1 MTRMSDP
8 RSANP
13 ADPAGNSSEF
23 RAGSP
28 LARAVQALRSAV
40 MIAGAV
46 LLVVLCA
53 TLIGCVIPP
62 SLRVDEETNSPPVIT
77 SVSSDRTVLADPG
90 PIVLEQGNTATNLVL
105 TLLDTDVRDDL
116 HVRLFIDYN
125 APDRLPPRVACEVPH
140 NDSNPQASRTATC
153 PVAGLCMTADIGV
166 QRSLTVVVSDRQ
178 PPDFGSDPQALMPP
192 GLSSYRFYFLRCQ
205 PPQTP

>member
-8 RSANP
+8 RSRTPGDPISNP
-13 ADPAGNSSEF
+13 SEF

-28 LARAVQALRSAV
+28 LARPVQAPGSV
-40 MIAGAV
+40 VTIAGAA
-46 LLVVLCA
+46 LLVMICA
-53 TLIGCVIPP
+53 LLVGCVIPP

-116 HVRLFIDYN
+116 HVRLFVDYN

-140 NDSNPQASRTATC
+140 NDTTPQASRTATC
-153 PVAGLCMTADIGV
+153 PVAGLCMSADIGV
-166 QRSLTVVVSDRQ
+166 QRSLMVVVSDR
-178 PPDFGSDPQALMPP
+178 PPADFGSDPQALMMM
-192 GLSSYRFYFLRCQ
+192 GQSSYRFYFLRCQ

>member
-8 RSANP
+8 RSRNP
-13 ADPAGNSSEF
+13 GDPTGNPLEF
-23 RAGSP
+23 RAGLP
-28 LARAVQALRSAV
+28 LARAVQALRAAV
-40 MIAGAV
+40 TIAGAA
-46 LLVVLCA
+46 LLALLCA
-53 TLIGCVIPP
+53 TLVGCVIPP

-77 SVSSDRTVLADPG
+77 SVSSGTPLADPG
-90 PIVLEQGNTATNLVL
+90 PIVLEQGGTSTNLVL
-105 TLLDTDVRDDL
+105 TLVDTDAFDDL

-140 NDSNPQASRTATC
+140 NDTNPQAKRTATC

-166 QRSLTVVVSDRQ
+166 QRSLMIVVFDRP
-178 PPDFGSDPQALMPP
+178 PPDFEVDPQAVPAP